1 MSTIEKLREVIL
13 KMKKKDVTMDK
24 LTPDARFLED
34 LGFDSQDQTELLVLA
49 EEAFNISI
57 DLQEVK
63 KFSTIA
69 VAVEYLDKKL
79 AK

>member
-13 KMKKKDVTMDK
+13 KMKKKDVTVDK

-34 LGFDSQDQTELLVLA
+34 LSFDSQDQTELLVLA

-69 VAVEYLDKKL
+69 TAVEYLDKRL
-79 AK
+79 AQ

>member
-13 KMKKKDVTMDK
+13 KMKKKGVTVDK

-34 LGFDSQDQTELLVLA
+34 LSFDSQDQTELLVLA

-63 KFSTIA
+63 KFSNIA
-69 VAVEYLDKKL
+69 IAVEYIDKKL

>member
-13 KMKKKDVTMDK
+13 KMKKKGVTVDK

-34 LGFDSQDQTELLVLA
+34 LSFDSQDQTELLVLA

-63 KFSTIA
+63 KFSNIA
-69 VAVEYLDKKL
+69 RAVEYIDKKL

>member
-13 KMKKKDVTMDK
+13 KMKKKGVTVDK

-34 LGFDSQDQTELLVLA
+34 LSFDSQDQTELLVLA

-63 KFSTIA
+63 KFSNIA
-69 VAVEYLDKKL
+69 IAVEYLDKKL